1 MISWNHKGVQNKQY
15 LVKTDPE
22 IDTEDKEEVKY
33 SKMRQLLPLSSI
45 IEPSSLRSS
54 EPDIKKETNV
64 DIKTEV
70 KVEPKA

>member
-1 MISWNHKGVQNKQY
+1 MLSWNHKGVQNKQY

-33 SKMRQLLPLSSI
+33 SKMKQLLPLSSI

-64 DIKTEV
+64 DIKAEV